1 MKPNELLKQVLSLSL
16 DNLEIFRDIINDK
29 VDRLSQEETYILSS
43 KSNATKVVKA
53 FAKEGLHLVNKGSG
67 RKTEPYSNAGLVR
80 ASLSKLFAENP
91 DGVHMSSQ
99 WERIAKETG
108 LSIDLCK
115 KTATPLPGYERSSG
129 YWKKAA

>member
-29 VDRLSQEETYILSS
+29 VERLSQEETYILSS

-53 FAKEGLHLVNKGSG
+53 FAKEGLHLVNKSPGRPKEAGSN
-67 RKTEPYSNAGLVR
+67 SSLVR
-80 ASLSKLFAENP
+80 ASLSKLFVEYP

-108 LSIDLCK
+108 LSVDLCK
-115 KTATPLPGYERSSG
+115 KTASPWTGYERNSG
-129 YWKKAA
+129 FWKKAA

>member
-1 MKPNELLKQVLSLSL
+1 MKPNELLNQVMGLSL

-29 VDRLSQEETYILSS
+29 VERLSQEETYILSS

-53 FAKEGLHLVNKGSG
+53 FAKEGLHLVNKGPG
-67 RKTEPYSNAGLVR
+67 RKKDSYSNAGLVR
-80 ASLSKLFAENP
+80 ASLSKLFDENP

-115 KTATPLPGYERSSG
+115 KTASPLAGYDRNSG
-129 YWKKAA
+129 FWKKAA